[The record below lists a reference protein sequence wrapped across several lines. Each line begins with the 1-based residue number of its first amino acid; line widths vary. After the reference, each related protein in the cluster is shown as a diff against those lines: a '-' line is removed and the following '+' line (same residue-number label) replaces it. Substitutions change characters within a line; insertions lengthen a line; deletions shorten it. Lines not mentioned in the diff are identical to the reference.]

1 MAISDAALLQHL
13 AALVLTILP
22 DERIARGCNLMS
34 TFTNG
39 GFLGPC
45 DQVTAGEEPVV
56 VEGTGLVRIGVAEV
70 VASLL
75 DSTKCL
81 ADRTVR
87 DLVVGVNQLICL
99 WVALP
104 HCVVL
109 AALGQGDILGEG
121 GGVGQAG
128 HSQQRNQPQHI

>member
-1 MAISDAALLQHL
+1 MLLIHS
-13 AALVLTILP
+13 AFI
-22 DERIARGCNLMS
+22 
-34 TFTNG
+34 NG
-39 GFLGPC
+39 GSHGPGN
-45 DQVTAGEEPVV
+45 QVTAGEEPVV
-56 VEGTGLVRIGVAEV
+56 VEGAGQVGLGVAEV
-70 VASLL
+70 VASFL

-81 ADRTVR
+81 ADGAVR
-87 DLVVGVNQLICL
+87 DLFVGVNQLIRL
-99 WVALP
+99 RVALP